1 MTCAVVNTQGL
12 TLVICCDVNTARHLC
27 REPQHHEEETMQ
39 QRWIIGMITAFLLT
53 SSVVNAAT
61 LDVPAPNTTLSG
73 IGVIHGWKCKA
84 NGELTIRFDGGAP
97 LPLAYGNARADTTSD
112 CGDTNNGFV
121 SIMNWGNLGDGE
133 HTAVVYDDGVEFDRS
148 VFTVRRFRDAFVTG
162 VSETVYVQD
171 FPHQGENAVFAWNQA
186 TQHLELAEAG
196 SHVRPP
202 ASGGSVEKWAE
213 EQVDACYRKTD
224 EALGPSRTRASY
236 PRNLE
241 HCLSTIQRVEYHR
254 LWRDRYVRG
263 LVQAITEAGGVEA
276 WLMEEVQDCHP
287 DGDIDPDLEDADCGD
302 FVGWQW

>member
-1 MTCAVVNTQGL
+1 M
-12 TLVICCDVNTARHLC
+12 R
-27 REPQHHEEETMQ
+27 
-39 QRWIIGMITAFLLT
+39 QRWIIGIIATFLLT

-73 IGVIHGWKCKA
+73 VGVIHGWKCEA
-84 NGELTIRFDGGAP
+84 NGELTIRFDGGDP
-97 LPLAYGNARADTTSD
+97 LPLAYGNVRADTAPV
-112 CGDTNNGFV
+112 CGDTDNGFV

-133 HTAVVYDDGVEFDRS
+133 HTAVVYDAGVEFDRS

-171 FPHQGENAVFAWNQA
+171 FPHQGENAVFSWNQA

-202 ASGGSVEKWAE
+202 ASMSSVEKWAE

-224 EALGPSRTRASY
+224 EALGPERGSY
-236 PRNLE
+236 RRNLE
-241 HCLSTIQRVEYHR
+241 RCLSTIHKVEFRR

-263 LVQAITEAGGVEA
+263 LVEAITEAGGVEA
-276 WLMEEVQDCHP
+276 WVLEKGGWELCHP
-287 DGDIDPDLEDADCGD
+287 NGDIDPDLDDECRSNRSI
-302 FVGWQW
+302 FEWWW